1 MTTRRSVWAL
11 AATAALLSVGCGSSV
26 DDGSGGSG
34 GGSGGGGEGGA
45 GGQAPSYFD
54 LYACEIPLACSEM
67 SLHISVEP
75 AEALVCAG
83 QLIAS
88 GERGLLASN
97 NVPGPYP
104 SSFRQWIYVLGDGTA
119 IVQESNKPCDDAG
132 CTGPTLGP
140 HQRCNIVGY
149 AELVADCDPLD
160 DTDPDCSWNPF
171 GAVLEGC
178 QAIVEQDCES
188 VVGFDTEGGT

>member
-1 MTTRRSVWAL
+1 MKTRRSMWAL

-54 LYACEIPLACSEM
+54 LYACEIPLACDEVTMHTS
-67 SLHISVEP
+67 IEP
-75 AEALVCAG
+75 AGALVCAG

-88 GERGLLASN
+88 GERGLLKTNFA
-97 NVPGPYP
+97 PGPYP
-104 SSFRQWIYVLGDGTA
+104 SSFRSWIYVLGDGTA
-119 IVQESNKPCDDAG
+119 ITQGSGRPCDVEG

-149 AELVADCDPLD
+149 AELVANCDPLD
-160 DTDPDCSWNPF
+160 DEDPDCSWDPF
-171 GAVLEGC
+171 GSLADC
-178 QAIVEQDCES
+178 QAIDEQDCES

>member
-1 MTTRRSVWAL
+1 MKTRRSVWAL

-67 SLHISVEP
+67 TMHTSIEP
-75 AEALVCAG
+75 ADAPVCAG

-88 GERGLLASN
+88 GERGLLKTNFA
-97 NVPGPYP
+97 PGPYP
-104 SSFRQWIYVLGDGTA
+104 SSFRAWIYVLGDGTA
-119 IVQESNKPCDDAG
+119 IAQGSGRPCTVDG

-140 HQRCNIVGY
+140 HERCNIEGY
-149 AELVADCDPLD
+149 DALVADCDPLD
-160 DTDPDCSWNPF
+160 DEDPDCRWDAF
-171 GAVLEGC
+171 GSLVDC
-178 QAIVEQDCES
+178 QAIDEQDCES
-188 VVGFDTEGGT
+188 VVAFQVQGGE